1 MSEEEGSQN
10 DEEELNKFQIEIQ
23 KVTNFVVDPEKAI
36 EEEKNEL
43 NRVESTDNID
53 NSPGLPYTPSLTHTS
68 TELSVSYSDISDDQT
83 YVHGAMFSAP
93 KAEFHRESAIPTVV
107 EIHDL
112 LTTRDQTLF
121 FIADSDEDQH
131 SDSDLIMNDEEL
143 SEQRKKH
150 EGVGLSPIT
159 ENGQLSPKSMNSGST
174 KRMSSRMMVQSL
186 VEKKKNRH
194 KKKEDKLKKSLSE
207 RGLTFAIRLGCIYMC
222 KDNMTNLCQIL

>member
-1 MSEEEGSQN
+1 MSEEEDSH

-23 KVTNFVVDPEKAI
+23 KVTNFVADPDKAKE
-36 EEEKNEL
+36 EEEKEL
-43 NRVESTDNID
+43 NRVESSDNVD
-53 NSPGLPYTPSLTHTS
+53 TNAGLPYTPTLTS
-68 TELSVSYSDISDDQT
+68 TELSVSYSDISDDQP
-83 YVHGAMFSAP
+83 YVHGAMLSAP
-93 KAEFHRESAIPTVV
+93 TATFHRESAIPTVV

-121 FIADSDEDQH
+121 FIADSDDDC

-150 EGVGLSPIT
+150 EHVQLSPIT
-159 ENGQLSPKSMNSGST
+159 EDGQLSPKGMNSTAST

-207 RGLTFAIRLGCIYMC
+207 RGLTFAIRYL
-222 KDNMTNLCQIL
+222 